1 MSVWQKKIDNGGVNV
16 LIMHND
22 FLQVCMGMLFYL
34 LIDSFIHQF
43 MYIDSFIMHLLG
55 TYYMPGNIMFNVIKL
70 GYWIRNSHW
79 EYK

>member
-1 MSVWQKKIDNGGVNV
+1 M

-22 FLQVCMGMLFYL
+22 FLQVCMGMLFNL
-34 LIDSFIHQF
+34 LTDSFIPQF

-55 TYYMPGNIMFNVIKL
+55 TYYMPGNIMLNIIKL
-70 GYWIRNSHW
+70 GHWIRNSHW